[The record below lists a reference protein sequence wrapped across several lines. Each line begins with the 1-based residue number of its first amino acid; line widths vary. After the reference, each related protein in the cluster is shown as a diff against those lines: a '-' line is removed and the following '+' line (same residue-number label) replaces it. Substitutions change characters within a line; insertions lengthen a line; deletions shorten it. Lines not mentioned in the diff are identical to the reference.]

1 VLSQQIMSGFLY
13 VTSPAA
19 YLIRRLKHSCGTA
32 LRGAYHS
39 TLNLIETCPFAMR
52 MSLPSRLNRSIGRK
66 IWFHVRSWQSRTI
79 SPDMLPDD
87 RRMTSSIR
95 LSESP
100 AVSLCSPT

>member
-1 VLSQQIMSGFLY
+1 MRSSTYDCQNLYTFVKQDLGPVVLSQQIMSGFLY

-66 IWFHVRSWQSRTI
+66 IWFHVRS
-79 SPDMLPDD
+79 
-87 RRMTSSIR
+87 
-95 LSESP
+95 
-100 AVSLCSPT
+100 